1 MAPKKK
7 KTVSVKKVVREVETI
22 QVAIE
27 ETQNDTVLDSKAFNT
42 TSSTTTTTTSSTV
55 IPIQQEQVL
64 NDTVLNKK
72 QSDADQQPVAD
83 PIKDKLHLY
92 YYIVLIFYSAPLK
105 RNHQQ
110 QKQNDS
116 VLAKNKRKK
125 NRKQQD
131 QVIKNDTVLKNKRQ
145 QKQNDSVLETRSKK
159 KIKKRRKNSNSRE
172 EYKRYVFLVLK
183 QVHPGM
189 RISTKAMSVM
199 NSMMNDVFERL
210 AQESAKLVTY
220 NRKMTLSS
228 REIQAAVGLVFPGQL
243 GQHAM
248 AEGAKALASY
258 FSSNTT

>member
-83 PIKDKLHLY
+83 PINKDK
-92 YYIVLIFYSAPLK
+92 
-105 RNHQQ
+105 

>member
-83 PIKDKLHLY
+83 PINKDK
-92 YYIVLIFYSAPLK
+92 
-105 RNHQQ
+105 QE
-110 QKQNDS
+110 QNDS
-116 VLAKNKRKK
+116 VLASNKRKK

-131 QVIKNDTVLKNKRQ
+131 QVKNETVLKNKRQ
-145 QKQNDSVLETRSKK
+145 QKQNDSVLEKSTK

>member
-83 PIKDKLHLY
+83 PIKDK
-92 YYIVLIFYSAPLK
+92 
-105 RNHQQ
+105 QE
-110 QKQNDS
+110 QNDS
-116 VLAKNKRKK
+116 VLASKKRKK

-131 QVIKNDTVLKNKRQ
+131 QVKNDTVLKNKRQ

-183 QVHPGM
+183 EVHPGM